1 MSNTT
6 NNVDV
11 GFIWQITDDVLRDAF
26 RKNEIGDVILP
37 FTVIRRLDCMLENVS
52 QNVRDTYN
60 NFKDKVSEDKLDPIL
75 KKAAGGLTFLCKLD

>member
-26 RKNEIGDVILP
+26 REKRN
-37 FTVIRRLDCMLENVS
+37 RRCSPYQLYGNYAV
-52 QNVRDTYN
+52 
-60 NFKDKVSEDKLDPIL
+60 
-75 KKAAGGLTFLCKLD
+75 